1 MTIEQRINLAT
12 SKKLYITPNL
22 YLYLGKQK
30 KTWYIKKD
38 NTSKAIGTYPQI
50 DETQALNIS
59 LNKSDIKE
67 HTLQTLL
74 EEYLLH
80 KTNLVAPATIK
91 RDRVLYRLLLKK
103 CNFINKPINKI
114 YLLDIIE
121 FYKEL
126 NSYEYIHRLNIL
138 LNLSYKYA
146 LVHDYTSINPFNS
159 IPISMLIKKP
169 QVKHRAST
177 TSKEFIQRLLKFINS
192 RSIKLKVAYT
202 LLLLLSLRVNTLVNL
217 KIDMIDFDKKIIV
230 IPAQIMKMKIEHII
244 PINDYIFKLLKEYIS
259 TANLQE
265 YLFPSNRD
273 IDTHMNSESFRIIL
287 RKNGFSKDEITPH
300 GFRSMLSTIC
310 NDNEIDPLAIEW
322 YLAHYNSSSVARA
335 YNHSQGLSRK
345 RKVLDFWFDYL
356 FNNLSH
362 SV

>member
-30 KTWYIKKD
+30 KTWYIKTG
-38 NTSKAIGTYPQI
+38 NTTKAIGAYPQM
-50 DETQALNIS
+50 DETQALNIL
-59 LNKSDIKE
+59 LNKSDIKV

-74 EEYLLH
+74 EEYLSH

-91 RDRVLYRLLLKK
+91 RDRVLYRLLLKR
-103 CNFINKPINKI
+103 CNFINKTIDKI
-114 YLLDIIE
+114 YLVDIIE

-126 NSYEYIHRLNIL
+126 NNYEYIHRLNIL

-146 LVHDYTSINPFNS
+146 IVHNYTSINPFNS
-159 IPISMLIKKP
+159 IPVSMLIKKP

-202 LLLLLSLRVNTLVNL
+202 LLLLLGLRVGTLVNL
-217 KIDMIDFDKKIIV
+217 K
-230 IPAQIMKMKIEHII
+230 
-244 PINDYIFKLLKEYIS
+244 NDYIIKLLKEYIS

-265 YLFPSNRD
+265 YLFPSNKS

-287 RKNGFSKDEITPH
+287 RKNGFSKEEITPH
-300 GFRSMLSTIC
+300 GFRAMISTIC
-310 NDNEIDPLAIEW
+310 YDNEIEDKAIEW
-322 YLAHYNSSSVARA
+322 YLAHYETSSVSRA

-345 RKVLDFWFDYL
+345 RKVLDFWWKWL
-356 FNNLSH
+356 NEH
-362 SV
+362 R

>member
-1 MTIEQRINLAT
+1 MTIEQKINSAT

-38 NTSKAIGTYPQI
+38 NTSKAIGTYPQMS
-50 DETQALNIS
+50 ETQALNIS
-59 LNKSDIKE
+59 LNKSDIKV

-103 CNFINKPINKI
+103 CNFINKNINTI
-114 YLLDIIE
+114 CLLDIIE

-126 NSYEYIHRLNIL
+126 NSYEYVHRLNIL

-146 LVHDYTSINPFNS
+146 IVHNYSSINPFTS

-202 LLLLLSLRVNTLVNL
+202 LLLLLGLRVNTLVNL
-217 KIDMIDFDKKIIV
+217 KIDMIDFDKKIIT

-259 TANLQE
+259 TVNLQE

-287 RKNGFSKDEITPH
+287 RKNGFNKDEITPH

-310 NDNEIDPLAIEW
+310 NDNEIDPIGIEW
-322 YLAHYNSSSVARA
+322 YLAHYNSSSVSRA

>member
-12 SKKLYITPNL
+12 SKKLYVTPNL

-30 KTWYIKKD
+30 KTWYIKKG
-38 NTSKAIGTYPQI
+38 NTSKAIGTYPQM

-59 LNKSDIKE
+59 LNKSDIKV

-80 KTNLVAPATIK
+80 KTNLVTPATIK
-91 RDRVLYRLLLKK
+91 RDRVLYRLLIKR
-103 CNFINKPINKI
+103 CNFINKTIDKI

-126 NSYEYIHRLNIL
+126 NNYEYIHRLNIL

-146 LVHDYTSINPFNS
+146 IIHNYTSINPFNS

-202 LLLLLSLRVNTLVNL
+202 LLLLLGLRVNTLVNL
-217 KIDMIDFDKKIIV
+217 KIDMIDFDKKVII

-244 PINDYIFKLLKEYIS
+244 PINDYIIKLLKGYIS
-259 TANLQE
+259 TVNLQE
-265 YLFPSNRD
+265 YLFPSNKS

-287 RKNGFSKDEITPH
+287 RKNGFSKNEITPH
-300 GFRSMLSTIC
+300 GFRSMISTIC

-322 YLAHYNSSSVARA
+322 YLAHYNSSSVSRA

-345 RKVLDFWFDYL
+345 RKVLDFWFGYL
-356 FNNLSH
+356 FKDLTKS
-362 SV
+362 